1 MTDWEQQY
9 RLGDTP
15 WDKGAPSPPLV
26 DWLSRSPVLGD
37 ILVPGCGLGH
47 DVRAL
52 AGQTSQAG
60 RIQVV
65 GLDFSPSAIRAAE
78 AVTPAGSETYLV
90 GDLFDLSPGLTGK
103 FDWVVE
109 HTCFCAIDPVRRPD
123 YVSAVHAAL
132 KPDGRLLA
140 VFYLH
145 PNDPGEERTG
155 PPFGTSLAELDALFS
170 SKFEKVDEYL
180 PTHSYRGRE
189 GRERVQLLK
198 KLPG

>member
-26 DWLSRSPVLGD
+26 DWLTRSPVLGD
-37 ILVPGCGLGH
+37 VLVPGCGLGH

-52 AGQTSQAG
+52 AAQDNGADELHVT
-60 RIQVV
+60 
-65 GLDFSPSAIRAAE
+65 GLDFSHSAVRAAE
-78 AVTPAGSETYLV
+78 VIARAGDETYLV
-90 GDLFDLSPGLTGK
+90 GDLFDLPAALRGK

-109 HTCFCAIDPVRRPD
+109 HTCFCAIDPHRRPD

-140 VFYLH
+140 VFYLY

-155 PPFGTSLAELDALFS
+155 PPFETSLGELDTLFS

-180 PTHSYRGRE
+180 PTHSYLGRE
-189 GRERVQLLK
+189 GREWVQLLK